1 MAKSD
6 PRLLKFII
14 EARKEGF
21 SDSEIKTPLLEKGW
35 QEDIIDKAFSH
46 IIEKTEKRKTLTI
59 NLPISVIN
67 IVEKRANKN
76 ILSLEEQ
83 IEDIVRRSAVNA
95 KNKKF
100 PSPEKIDDLLVSIF
114 SRRKRKTIDNSDD

>member
-6 PRLLKFII
+6 SKLLRFII
-14 EARKEGF
+14 EARKKGF

-35 QEDIIDKAFSH
+35 QEDVVDDAFNH
-46 IIEKTEKRKTLTI
+46 IIEKIEKRKTLTI
-59 NLPISVIN
+59 TLPVSVID
-67 IVEKRANKN
+67 IVEKRAKKN

-83 IEDIVRRSAVNA
+83 IEDIIRRSAVNA

-100 PSPEKIDDLLVSIF
+100 LSPEKIDDLLVSIF
-114 SRRKRKTIDNSDD
+114 SRRKRKTN